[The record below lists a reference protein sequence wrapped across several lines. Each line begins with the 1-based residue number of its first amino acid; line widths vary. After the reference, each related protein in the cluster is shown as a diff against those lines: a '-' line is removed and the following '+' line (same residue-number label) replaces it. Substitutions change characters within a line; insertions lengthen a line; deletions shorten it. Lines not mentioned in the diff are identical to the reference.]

1 MSHPPVLQLDALQVT
16 FRDRPVLRYADH
28 CLHAGEQAAL
38 LGPSGSGKSTL
49 LHLIAGLRRPS
60 SGTVLLEGQALSS
73 LGEAARD
80 RLRGARVGLVFQ
92 RLHLMPALNVRDNLR
107 LARYCAGLPPDS
119 PYLEHLLAILQLDGL
134 ATARPEALS
143 GGQQQRVAIARALAL
158 SPSLLLFDEPTSSLD
173 PELTGEVLNV
183 MRELSAEGMTMV
195 VVTHEIGFA
204 ATVGSQI
211 GFLDH
216 GRLLLNGTPQEVF
229 GKPRHPRLA
238 QFLETYLDRGAA
250 GLL

>member
-60 SGTVLLEGQALSS
+60 SGTVRLEGQALSS

-119 PYLEHLLAILQLDGL
+119 PYLEHLLAMLQLDGL

-143 GGQQQRVAIARALAL
+143 GGQQQRVAIARALINRPGVVLA
-158 SPSLLLFDEPTSSLD
+158 DEPTASLD
-173 PELTGEVLNV
+173 DDNARRVLD
-183 MRELSAEGMTMV
+183 LLCG
-195 VVTHEIGFA
+195 A
-204 ATVGSQI
+204 AT
-211 GFLDH
+211 
-216 GRLLLNGTPQEVF
+216 E
-229 GKPRHPRLA
+229 A
-238 QFLETYLDRGAA
+238 GAA
-250 GLL
+250 LLIATHDARVKARVAQHWVLPA

>member
-1 MSHPPVLQLDALQVT
+1 VSHPPVLQLDALQVT

-143 GGQQQRVAIARALAL
+143 GGQQQRVAIARALINRPGVVLA
-158 SPSLLLFDEPTSSLD
+158 DEPTASLD
-173 PELTGEVLNV
+173 DDNARRVLD
-183 MRELSAEGMTMV
+183 LLCG
-195 VVTHEIGFA
+195 A
-204 ATVGSQI
+204 AT
-211 GFLDH
+211 
-216 GRLLLNGTPQEVF
+216 E
-229 GKPRHPRLA
+229 A
-238 QFLETYLDRGAA
+238 GAA
-250 GLL
+250 LLIATHDARVKARVAQHWVLPA

>member
-143 GGQQQRVAIARALAL
+143 GGQQQRVAIARALINRPGVVLA
-158 SPSLLLFDEPTSSLD
+158 DEPTASLD
-173 PELTGEVLNV
+173 DDNARRVLD
-183 MRELSAEGMTMV
+183 LLCG
-195 VVTHEIGFA
+195 A
-204 ATVGSQI
+204 AT
-211 GFLDH
+211 
-216 GRLLLNGTPQEVF
+216 E
-229 GKPRHPRLA
+229 A
-238 QFLETYLDRGAA
+238 GAA
-250 GLL
+250 LLIATHDARVKARVAQHWVLPA

>member
-1 MSHPPVLQLDALQVT
+1 VSHPPVLQLDALQVT

-60 SGTVLLEGQALSS
+60 SGTVRLEGQALSS

-119 PYLEHLLAILQLDGL
+119 PYLEHLLAMLQLDGL

-143 GGQQQRVAIARALAL
+143 GGQQQRVAIARALINRPGVVLA
-158 SPSLLLFDEPTSSLD
+158 DEPTASLD
-173 PELTGEVLNV
+173 DDNARRVLD
-183 MRELSAEGMTMV
+183 LLCG
-195 VVTHEIGFA
+195 A
-204 ATVGSQI
+204 AT
-211 GFLDH
+211 
-216 GRLLLNGTPQEVF
+216 E
-229 GKPRHPRLA
+229 A
-238 QFLETYLDRGAA
+238 GAA
-250 GLL
+250 LLIATHDARVKARVAQHWVLPA

>member
-1 MSHPPVLQLDALQVT
+1 M
-16 FRDRPVLRYADH
+16 
-28 CLHAGEQAAL
+28 

-143 GGQQQRVAIARALAL
+143 GGQQQRVAIARALINRPGVVLA
-158 SPSLLLFDEPTSSLD
+158 DEPTASLD
-173 PELTGEVLNV
+173 DDNARRVLD
-183 MRELSAEGMTMV
+183 LLCG
-195 VVTHEIGFA
+195 A
-204 ATVGSQI
+204 AT
-211 GFLDH
+211 
-216 GRLLLNGTPQEVF
+216 E
-229 GKPRHPRLA
+229 A
-238 QFLETYLDRGAA
+238 GAA
-250 GLL
+250 LLIATHDARVKARVAQHWVLPA